1 MFLHFLL
8 LSRNKVCTWGH
19 TNEVD
24 KKICTC
30 IQMCWYIKPYSFIL
44 KLLWMFAI
52 RDFFSNGLVA
62 KPSQRGGW
70 PIKSVGL
77 DLTTY
82 FSQSN
87 CRFGAGTGLTIL
99 EKKVSFQNYVHWRR
113 HQFSYNIFSAHKL
126 QIRGNKLSTRALTL
140 TKKLKDC
147 SLMSFQSWA
156 GFGSTKINR
165 APLVPYFFFFSFFCE
180 QNSDEIESSAWLL

>member
-1 MFLHFLL
+1 MDTLVPMALERPADGKVLLDLLFMLYNYCKLLNFQLMFLHFLS

-87 CRFGAGTGLTIL
+87 CRFGAGTELTIL
-99 EKKVSFQNYVHWRR
+99 EKKVSIQNYVHWRR
-113 HQFSYNIFSAHKL
+113 PQFIDDDISLVTTFFPRISYRYAGTSCP
-126 QIRGNKLSTRALTL
+126 RAR
-140 TKKLKDC
+140 
-147 SLMSFQSWA
+147 W
-156 GFGSTKINR
+156 R
-165 APLVPYFFFFSFFCE
+165 
-180 QNSDEIESSAWLL
+180 